1 MTETLT
7 QIIYLVVGP
16 AGLISAISTIFDI
29 YRGRVPKEAKRIE
42 QAARQ
47 RKDIEFR
54 DQEILALNHKIEI
67 MNMKIR
73 DLERE
78 FTLLK
83 RENSRLKVL
92 LKTNGISY

>member
-42 QAARQ
+42 QTARQ

-92 LKTNGISY
+92 LKTNGIRY